1 MRWWPR
7 RDKITYK
14 ESTEIDFEKEKVK
27 DIREISGYL
36 NGVGGFKEKNKRERT
51 FKEMAEAERNAR
63 YLEAQQNRPAL
74 GYDEYDV
81 DFK

>member
-1 MRWWPR
+1 MRWLPR
-7 RDKITYK
+7 REKITIK
-14 ESTEIDFEKEKVK
+14 QSREIDFGKEKVK

-51 FKEMAEAERNAR
+51 FKEMAAERNAR

-81 DFK
+81 DVQ